1 MTTILLHCAPVLA
14 AGFRAVLEDLSG
26 FVVCAA
32 SASLAET
39 MERIPLKRP
48 DVLLIEVTPALSLDI
63 LRQIMTSA
71 GNAPVVLWIDE
82 VSTEY
87 ASQAI
92 AIGIRGLLRKSQSLE
107 LHAKCM
113 RKVAAGE
120 MWVEKSLRNKLVGIE
135 RIALTPRERQLLGL
149 LARGLKNKEIAYA
162 MDITEGTV
170 KMYLTH
176 LFRKAG
182 ANDRLELALFTLRN
196 LSGQRTG
203 AAEPDA
209 QAPPEDIDTSGAG
222 RFVPGF
228 MILDRVPATV

>member
-1 MTTILLHCAPVLA
+1 
-14 AGFRAVLEDLSG
+14 
-26 FVVCAA
+26 
-32 SASLAET
+32 
-39 MERIPLKRP
+39 
-48 DVLLIEVTPALSLDI
+48 
-63 LRQIMTSA
+63 
-71 GNAPVVLWIDE
+71 
-82 VSTEY
+82 
-87 ASQAI
+87 
-92 AIGIRGLLRKSQSLE
+92 
-107 LHAKCM
+107 M

-196 LSGQRTG
+196 LSGNRTG

-209 QAPPEDIDTSGAG
+209 QAPPEDVDTSGAG
-222 RFVPGF
+222 RFIPGF
-228 MILDRVPATV
+228 MIVDRAPATV